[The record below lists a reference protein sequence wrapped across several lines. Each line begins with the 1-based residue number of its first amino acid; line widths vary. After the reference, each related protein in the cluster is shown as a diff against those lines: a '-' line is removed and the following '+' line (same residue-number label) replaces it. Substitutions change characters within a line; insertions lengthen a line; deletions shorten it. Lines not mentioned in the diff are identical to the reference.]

1 MSDEA
6 KPVLMVMGTHHSRMD
21 YLASEFKERFGQVN
35 CTGFIQPYSID
46 PDNQI
51 HNEDLDLSDVGDDPL
66 DALHIWIVDGDSFV
80 SVKSHKSMPGRYRVT
95 IGCRPRVNRFERVP
109 SYTSVFDLAC
119 DVLYDMQDSESSMA
133 SFKFWSNYYR
143 KKLGVRV
150 AKILRL
156 SGPTSKTVVVCDVD
170 TNQYEKL

>member
-35 CTGFIQPYSID
+35 CTGFIHPYDIGT
-46 PDNQI
+46 DNQI
-51 HNEDLDLSDVGDDPL
+51 RNEDLDLSYVSGDPL

-80 SVKSHKSMPGRYRVT
+80 SVKPHKSMPGRYRVT
-95 IGCRPRVNRFERVP
+95 VGCRSRANRFERVP
-109 SYTSVFDLAC
+109 SYTNVFDLTC
-119 DVLYDMQDSESSMA
+119 DVLYDMQDSETSTA
-133 SFKFWSNYYR
+133 PFKFWSDYYR

-156 SGPTSKTVVVCDVD
+156 SGPISKTVVVCDVD
-170 TNQYEKL
+170 TNQYENL

>member
-1 MSDEA
+1 MNDKA
-6 KPVLMVMGTHHSRMD
+6 KPVLMVMGTHHARMD
-21 YLASEFKERFGQVN
+21 HLALEFKERFGQVN

-51 HNEDLDLSDVGDDPL
+51 RNEDLDLSYVSDDPL

-95 IGCRPRVNRFERVP
+95 IGCQPRAKRFERVP
-109 SYTSVFDLAC
+109 SYTNVFDLTC
-119 DVLYDMQDSESSMA
+119 DVLHDIQDSESSMTPV
-133 SFKFWSNYYR
+133 KFWSDYYR
-143 KKLGVRV
+143 KKLGVRI

-170 TNQYEKL
+170 TSHYEKL